1 MPIYE
6 YECKKCHNHFELM
19 LKMNDHSPQICTQC
33 HSSEVERVVSSAG
46 FQLKG
51 SGWYVTDFKNQ
62 TPKPSTNC
70 GKPECGTN
78 KTCDSKKQD

>member
-6 YECKKCHNHFELM
+6 YECKKCHNHFELI
-19 LKMNDHSPQICTQC
+19 LKMNDHSPQTCTAC
-33 HSSEVERVVSSAG
+33 HSQEVERVVSPAG

-62 TPKPSTNC
+62 NSNC
-70 GKPECGTN
+70 SKPECA
-78 KTCDSKKQD
+78 SKKACDTTKKD